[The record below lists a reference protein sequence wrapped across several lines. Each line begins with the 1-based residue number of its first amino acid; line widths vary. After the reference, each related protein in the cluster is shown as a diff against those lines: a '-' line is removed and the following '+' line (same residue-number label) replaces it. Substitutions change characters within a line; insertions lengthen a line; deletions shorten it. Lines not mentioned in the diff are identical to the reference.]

1 VTDHHDEPI
10 SLLIAALGGEGGGVL
25 ADWIVAAALRA
36 GLPVQATSVPGV
48 AQRTGSTSYYLEFM
62 RRPAPAG
69 RNPVF
74 ALMPVPGRVDIVLA
88 SELMEASRTMERGF
102 VTPDRTWLI
111 TASHRVLTTLEKM
124 APGDGRFD
132 SDKLRTAAR
141 ATAQRCIEL
150 DLQAIA
156 QRHRTVISAVMFGA
170 LAGSGRLPWPR
181 AVDEAVIREG
191 GLGVD
196 ASLAGYADAF
206 EAARAAAEVTRD
218 ARPDRIPGARPDGSA
233 HPTAALPTAPSDIE
247 LEAVVSEALRR
258 LTDYQGAAYAELYRR
273 RVDALRSAPA
283 TAGTADHGRGQP
295 ASNAGRVNEG
305 SEGTEDSAGTGNE
318 ARRQALLEAARQL
331 ALWMSYEDVI
341 RVADL
346 KTRRERMARVRA
358 EAGAGPDDVVRIH
371 EHLKPGLEEIAAIAP
386 RRIGLWLRQ
395 RAVREH
401 PIGTRGQGMT
411 LETTSVRGFLMLRVL
426 ASLKRW
432 RPISLRYAEEQ
443 QAIEGWLRALQAALP
458 THPGFALAVAR
469 MPQLRRGYS
478 DTFERGRASY
488 ERLFEALVQPVR
500 APDDAAAAALEAGLK
515 TAQAMPDAA
524 APVGGPPRPVM
535 AQPIHWRP
543 RDSTKSADASS
554 GR

>member
-1 VTDHHDEPI
+1 MHPDPRTAPPPPEASPARAVHAAADEPV

-25 ADWIVAAALRA
+25 ADWIVTAALRA

-62 RRPAPAG
+62 RQPAPAD
-69 RNPVF
+69 RRPVF

-132 SDKLRTAAR
+132 TDKLRAAAR
-141 ATAQRCIEL
+141 ATAHCCIEL

-156 QRHRTVISAVMFGA
+156 QRHRTVISAVLYGA

-181 AVDEAVIREG
+181 EVDEAVIREG
-191 GLGVD
+191 GLGVE
-196 ASLAGYADAF
+196 ASLAGYAEAF
-206 EAARAAAEVTRD
+206 AAARAAADADAVGGAAAKADGARD
-218 ARPDRIPGARPDGSA
+218 AATAEAGLNAVLAQAR
-233 HPTAALPTAPSDIE
+233 E
-247 LEAVVSEALRR
+247 R
-258 LTDYQGAAYAELYRR
+258 LIDHQDAAYAGLYET
-273 RVDALRSAPA
+273 RVASLRAAMDGAGARADAATAAQALR
-283 TAGTADHGRGQP
+283 
-295 ASNAGRVNEG
+295 
-305 SEGTEDSAGTGNE
+305 
-318 ARRQALLEAARQL
+318 EAARQL

-358 EAGAGPDDVVRIH
+358 EAGAGPDEVVRIR
-371 EHLKPGLEEIAAIAP
+371 EHLKPGLEELAAIAP
-386 RRIGLWLRQ
+386 RRLGLWLRQ
-395 RAVREH
+395 RAKREH

-411 LETTSVRGFLMLRVL
+411 LETTSVRGFVMLRLL

-432 RPISLRYAEEQ
+432 RPISLRFAEEQ
-443 QAIEGWLRALQAALP
+443 HAIEHWLQALQTALP
-458 THPGFALAVAR
+458 AHPGFALALAR

-478 DTFERGRASY
+478 DTFERGRAAY
-488 ERLFEALVQPVR
+488 ERLFEAQVRPVHR
-500 APDDAAAAALEAGLK
+500 PDDAAAAALHAGLAA
-515 TAQAMPDAA
+515 AQAMPDAA

-535 AQPIHWRP
+535 AQPVHWQP
-543 RDSTKSADASS
+543 RDSTKPT
-554 GR
+554 RTPPRR